1 MDLIFRPWEA
11 HRRQCEFLLGPRGG
25 SLVDPGIAR
34 DSLKIG
40 QCRQR
45 PARWVTSCAHA
56 ANKSAPR
63 MSGWVPDLAGASRD
77 CAARNW
83 RCSPG
88 LASTTTC
95 DSSKAVTS
103 TRPHRCS
110 MRSPG
115 RCDWMSK
122 PQNICIGL
130 AGLRAAHSPRPVAE
144 TAADGLDQLID
155 QISLPAIVTNRYQ
168 DVLAANAI
176 ARALSPRFAPGE
188 TSCGGGCWHR
198 LLAISSSTGTR
209 RPRSR

>member
-1 MDLIFRPWEA
+1 MRIPAGTVGRQALLI
-11 HRRQCEFLLGPRGG
+11 
-25 SLVDPGIAR
+25 LVLAW

-45 PARWVTSCAHA
+45 PARWVSSCAHA

-63 MSGWVPDLAGASRD
+63 MSGWIPDLAGAYRD

-83 RCSPG
+83 RCSRG

-103 TRPHRCS
+103 TRPYRCS

-115 RCDWMSK
+115 RCDWISK

-130 AGLRAAHSPRPVAE
+130 RACGRRIAAQPVAE
-144 TAADGLDQLID
+144 TADGGLDQLID

-176 ARALSPRFAPGE
+176 ARALSPGFAPGE
-188 TSCGGGCWHR
+188 NFLRWR
-198 LLAISSSTGTR
+198 LLALISSRSARASASSTCRDGC
-209 RPRSR
+209 